1 MTNIEAKRII
11 ALGKTNNLKVLSRQD
26 PELPNQRLAIING
39 FYYDDASI
47 AVSDIV
53 NHEFD

>member
-1 MTNIEAKRII
+1 MTNIEVKQIV
-11 ALGKTNNLKVLSRQD
+11 ALGKVNNIKVLSRQD

-39 FYYDDASI
+39 FYYDDAST

>member
-1 MTNIEAKRII
+1 MKTIEAKRII

-26 PELPNQRLAIING
+26 PESPSQRLVIING
-39 FYYDDASI
+39 FYYDDASA

-53 NHEFD
+53 NHDFD